1 MAAKVPLMD
10 QRECEAQY
18 VDSSQPIIPEMVCA
32 GYPKGGV
39 DACKGDS
46 GGPLACQIDGSY
58 KLVGV
63 ISWGFG
69 CGKVRGQ
76 RRNSI
81 ENFNILFRLTSR
93 ECTPEFRH
101 TFPGLRIR

>member
-1 MAAKVPLMD
+1 MD

-69 CGKVRGQ
+69 CGKVRTEEKLDRKSQYFVQAHKPGVHTRVQ
-76 RRNSI
+76 AYLPWI
-81 ENFNILFRLTSR
+81 ENKMNL
-93 ECTPEFRH
+93 
-101 TFPGLRIR
+101 